1 MTTHWIISIGGP
13 NLAVMSGK
21 AMLTAL
27 SSGTTDVPRPI
38 STSRSPCRAVIP
50 GRAATP
56 VFGVASAGTC
66 GAVFMAPI
74 VAEVPCSECPLREKI
89 FAQDSSWAKM
99 SALSDAYE
107 KVRTVL

>member
-1 MTTHWIISIGGP
+1 MTTHWIVSIGRP
-13 NLAVMSGK
+13 KLPVMSGK

-38 STSRSPCRAVIP
+38 SATRSPCRAVIP

-66 GAVFMAPI
+66 GAVFMGPI
-74 VAEVPCSECPLREKI
+74 VAEERARGARLREKI
-89 FAQDSSWAKM
+89 FAKNPSSVKM
-99 SALSDAYE
+99 SELSAPYEGVWALY
-107 KVRTVL
+107 